1 MATPWFALEFL
12 RGKICMASTSVLHSR
27 LLSSPYDLLRAMSRP
42 SLIALFVAL
51 AAFISGVVTYFFV
64 TGRVPYDPNSSRL
77 IILLLVDL
85 TLGLTLAALISWR
98 IAKLWM
104 DRKSGAVGSRLH
116 FRLVTIFSSIA
127 VVPAILVAVFAA
139 FSLNLGIE
147 AWFSERVQTALTNS
161 VNVASAYVDEHRQ
174 VIRNDIRAMQF
185 DLNSAAPLL
194 QTDQQRWRDLLQ
206 TEAQIRALPA
216 VYVMDSMG
224 NILASARREDTP
236 DRGPVAPEFFQQAS
250 SGEIVTITE
259 PNEVAVTALVK
270 LDAFVDAYLLV
281 SRNVDP
287 QVLER
292 QQGTLDAVSEYERL
306 NQNRSEMQ
314 LSFAG
319 LYIVVAMLILLGAVW
334 TGLWAAN
341 KIVTPIGRL
350 AVASGRVSEGDL
362 SVRLDVAK
370 DGDEINSLSK
380 AFNRMTSQLQG
391 QRNALVEANTQLD
404 SRRRFTEA
412 VLAGV
417 SSGVVGLD
425 SDGQLTLI
433 NPTASRLL
441 GAKSDVAEGIHYSK
455 ILPELEKLIHRAM
468 TEHEGNAAG
477 QVEVR
482 RDGVIRILNVQVSR
496 EAGDSS
502 HGFVVT
508 FDDIS
513 DLVSAQRKNAW
524 SEVARRIA
532 HEIKNPLTPIQL
544 SAERL
549 KRKYMEEISTDP
561 EVFSQCTDTIIRQVA
576 DIGHMVDEFS
586 SFARMPAPVK
596 SLEDVKEL
604 SRHAVFLQRIT
615 YPQINYEV
623 VSPDEVTNF
632 ECDGRL
638 VSQALTNLLK
648 NSSEAVDARASHE
661 DQQGRVLLTVTTSS
675 KTITI
680 SVEDNGIGLP
690 QKILHQL
697 TEPYVTTREKGTGL
711 GLAIVRKVV
720 EDHGGELH
728 LANVSDVKGGNASGA
743 IARMIFPLV
752 HIYKKDNIGV
762 SNE

>member
-1 MATPWFALEFL
+1 MADA
-12 RGKICMASTSVLHSR
+12 SVLRSR
-27 LLSSPYDLLRAMSRP
+27 LLGSPFDLLSALSRP
-42 SLIALFVAL
+42 SLIAIFVAF
-51 AAFISGVVTYFFV
+51 AAVISGLVTYLNL
-64 TGRVPYDPNSSRL
+64 TGRVPYDPTSSGL
-77 IILLLVDL
+77 IVLFLVDL
-85 TLGLTLAALISWR
+85 SLGLTLAALIAWR
-98 IAKLWM
+98 IAKLWTE
-104 DRKSGAVGSRLH
+104 RKSGAVGSRLH
-116 FRLVTIFSSIA
+116 FRLVTIFSSVA

-161 VNVASAYVDEHRQ
+161 VSVANAYVDEHRQ

-224 NILASARREDTP
+224 NVLASARREDTP
-236 DRGPVAPEFFQQAS
+236 DRGPLAPEYFQQAA

-259 PNEVAVTALVK
+259 PNEDAVSALVK

-292 QQGTLDAVSEYERL
+292 QQSTLDAVSEYERL
-306 NQNRSEMQ
+306 NQNRSQMQ

-341 KIVTPIGRL
+341 KIVMPIGRL
-350 AVASGRVSEGDL
+350 ATASGRVSEGDL
-362 SVRLDVAK
+362 SVRVDVAK
-370 DGDEINSLSK
+370 DGDEINSLGK
-380 AFNRMTSQLQG
+380 AFNRMTSQLEG
-391 QRNALVEANTQLD
+391 QRNDLIEANTQLD

-425 SDGQLTLI
+425 GGGHVTLI

-441 GAKSDVAEGIHYSK
+441 GAQSNTAEGIHYSK
-455 ILPELEKLIHRAM
+455 VLPELSDLIRRAM
-468 TEHEGNAAG
+468 VEHYGNTAG

-482 RDGVIRILNVQVSR
+482 RDGALRYLNVQVSR
-496 EAGDSS
+496 EAGDRS

-508 FDDIS
+508 FDDIT
-513 DLVSAQRKNAW
+513 DLVSAQRTAAW
-524 SEVARRIA
+524 AEVARRIA

-549 KRKYMEEISTDP
+549 KRKYGEEISSDP
-561 EVFSQCTDTIIRQVA
+561 EVFEQCTDTIIRQVG
-576 DIGHMVDEFS
+576 DIGRMVDEFS
-586 SFARMPAPVK
+586 SFARMPAPVIRP
-596 SLEDVKEL
+596 EEVQEL
-604 SRHAVFLQRIT
+604 ARHAVFLQRIA
-615 YPQINYEV
+615 YPQINFEIDM
-623 VSPDEVTNF
+623 PEGLIGI

-638 VSQALTNLLK
+638 VSQALTNILK
-648 NSSEAVDARASHE
+648 NASESVIARDAKN
-661 DQQGRVLLTVTTSS
+661 DDGQGRIRLTVTATKDKVTFS
-675 KTITI
+675 I
-680 SVEDNGIGLP
+680 EDNGVGLP
-690 QKILHQL
+690 PEHRHRL
-697 TEPYVTTREKGTGL
+697 TEPYVTTRAKGTGL
-711 GLAIVRKVV
+711 GLAIVRKVA
-720 EDHGGELH
+720 EDHGGELV
-728 LANVSDVKGGNASGA
+728 LTDVRDVKGGDAPGA
-743 IARMIFPLV
+743 IVRMVFPLV
-752 HIYKKDNIGV
+752 QPDKKNSRV
-762 SNE
+762 SHEQERIADRV